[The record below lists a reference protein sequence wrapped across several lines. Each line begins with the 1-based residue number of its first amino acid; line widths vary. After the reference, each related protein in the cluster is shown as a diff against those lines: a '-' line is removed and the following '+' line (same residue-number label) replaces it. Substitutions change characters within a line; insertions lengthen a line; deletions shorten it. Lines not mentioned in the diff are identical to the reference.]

1 MNQRALEISAAMPDY
16 FPFGYAEYLAEA
28 EDIESIAAEDDSGQ

>member
-1 MNQRALEISAAMPDY
+1 MPDY
-16 FPFGYAEYLAEA
+16 FPFGYAEYLAEYLAEA